1 MKEKLRK
8 IIESAIEAMKDD
20 SVAVIIKK
28 VDSGYEFEPYKEDVG
43 EQENEVW
50 RLYSNWQETIL
61 YNKDYRGI
69 MSEHEFC
76 VLMSELWQIERH
88 KTISDSDTEDFA
100 YFVRDNE
107 YQCFRKENLELIGIN
122 FDDRCVDILVD
133 EIMQTEIYKQIIG
146 I

>member
-8 IIESAIEAMKDD
+8 IIESAIDKLKDD

-28 VDSGYEFEPYKEDVG
+28 VDSGYEFEPYREDIDQ
-43 EQENEVW
+43 QENEVW
-50 RLYSNWQETIL
+50 RLYSDWREYL
-61 YNKDYRGI
+61 LGDRGYSTLI
-69 MSEHEFC
+69 TGHEFAL
-76 VLMSELWQIERH
+76 LMSELWNIKMHRPIDDNDVE
-88 KTISDSDTEDFA
+88 EFA

-107 YQCFRKENLELIGIN
+107 YRCFRKEDLELIGIN